1 MADNTLKTRLLSAHN
16 TESYWATCQEI
27 IKKGEVCYTVEP
39 LSSDPDKFR
48 ISGMKIGDGINIWA
62 DLPYQT
68 FDDTDHLYQLVTPVS
83 TAADGTSFTTTTFLQ
98 VNDGK
103 GGSSYSNSSSAV
115 LTIPAAT
122 TAKAGAESATDK
134 KIINAA
140 ADTRLTGG
148 TTGATAA
155 GNAYVVVNTKTVGS
169 DGSTSA
175 GTSNLKVNGLSSM
188 AFKSSADFVSA
199 VTTAAYNTDG
209 VTIKQTK
216 GGSASTV
223 ANFGSAVKSN
233 ITTAINLSSAP
244 SSSSTDLPTDYAVW
258 KAIDD
263 LPEPMVFKGS
273 VGTASATTSSLP
285 TPSASNEGWTY
296 KAITTGT
303 SAVYHD
309 LDGGETAAN
318 VKVGD
323 TLISNGSKWIRVPS
337 GDEPSGTVTSITIK
351 ANSPITIDSSAAI
364 TTSGTRTISHAAGNS
379 STVKVGSTAAASG
392 LGATINVP
400 YLQADKYGHITT
412 AGEYTLTN
420 VTSAEVAGVKVNN
433 ASTAD
438 YATTAGDS
446 AKLNGVDASN
456 FLQADDIKAG
466 TGILVSTAAGVATV
480 SADLAT
486 TTKYNGAAATVT
498 AAQSTAVASRVY
510 AVQPDKN
517 GDLAVYIPWTDTNT
531 KVTSVGNHYTPSSS
545 GTFSPAAGGTTTN
558 ISDSVINY
566 IAGLQKDAA
575 GHITGV
581 VSSSIKADKNTDTKV
596 TAVGNH
602 YTPTSS
608 GTFSPA
614 AGGTTTNISDGVIN
628 YIAGLQKDAA
638 GHITGVVS
646 SSIKAD
652 KNVNYYTTVIN
663 QTTAADGFSATVAG
677 NNSAVKGNFSIPA
690 ATTNSAGVMTTAQV
704 TTLNKVISATTAVE
718 GLTKKPSGTAP
729 ISVSAD
735 NVITHDNSGVTAGVY
750 GAAQTASFAG
760 NVAIPSLKIDAK
772 GHVTTA
778 GTVNVKMP
786 STAGL
791 GTSAKDVKSVAWQL
805 NTNSGNT
812 ANDAFVS
819 VTLNDNTV
827 LKSNVISNTLIL
839 DGNFTS

>member
-1 MADNTLKTRLLSAHN
+1 MADNTLKTRLINAHN
-16 TESYWATCQEI
+16 LESYWQTCQEV
-27 IKKGEVCYTVEP
+27 IKKGEVCYTVVP
-39 LSSDPDKFR
+39 TGTDGDKFQ
-48 ISGMKIGDGINIWA
+48 ISGMKIGDGIHIWS

-68 FDDTDHLYQLVTPVS
+68 FDNENYTYALEATPS
-83 TAADGTSFTTTTFLQ
+83 TANTTTSVFKADVVL
-98 VNDGK
+98 DGSN
-103 GGSSYSNSSSAV
+103 GGSNSTANIQ
-115 LTIPAAT
+115 IPAAT
-122 TAKAGAESATDK
+122 TSKAGVMSTNDK
-134 KIINAA
+134 KIVDAA

-148 TTGATAA
+148 TTGSTAA
-155 GNAYVVVNTKTVGS
+155 GNAYVTVNTKTVSSAGAT
-169 DGSTSA
+169 ST
-175 GTSNLKVNGLSSM
+175 GTSNLKVNGLGSM
-188 AFKSSADFVSA
+188 AFKSSADFVSNISTA
-199 VTTAAYNTDG
+199 VYGTSG
-209 VTIKQTK
+209 VTLNQTK
-216 GGSASTV
+216 NSSATPV

-233 ITTAINLSSAP
+233 ITTAISLSSAP

-351 ANSPITIDSSAAI
+351 ANSPITVDSSAAI

-392 LGATINVP
+392 LGATVNVP
-400 YLQADKYGHITT
+400 YLQANEYGHITT

-438 YATTAGDS
+438 YA
-446 AKLNGVDASN
+446 SN
-456 FLQADDIKAG
+456 LIGAAATNYLQANDIKAG
-466 TGILVSTAAGVATV
+466 TGILVSTAAGVTTV

-531 KVTSVGNHYTPSSS
+531 KVTSVGNHYTP
-545 GTFSPAAGGTTTN
+545 
-558 ISDSVINY
+558 
-566 IAGLQKDAA
+566 
-575 GHITGV
+575 
-581 VSSSIKADKNTDTKV
+581 
-596 TAVGNH
+596 
-602 YTPTSS
+602 TSS
-608 GTFSPA
+608 ETFSPA

-652 KNVNYYTTVIN
+652 KNVNYYTTASN
-663 QTTAADGFSATVAG
+663 RTTAATSFQVSFNRNDGTNKYSFTIPEATE
-677 NNSAVKGNFSIPA
+677 IM
-690 ATTNSAGVMTTAQV
+690 AGV
-704 TTLNKVISATTAVE
+704 S
-718 GLTKKPSGTAP
+718 S
-729 ISVSAD
+729 
-735 NVITHDNSGVTAGVY
+735 
-750 GAAQTASFAG
+750 
-760 NVAIPSLKIDAK
+760 
-772 GHVTTA
+772 
-778 GTVNVKMP
+778 TVNTDRLRNGSK
-786 STAGL
+786 
-791 GTSAKDVKSVAWQL
+791 
-805 NTNSGNT
+805 
-812 ANDAFVS
+812 
-819 VTLNDNTV
+819 
-827 LKSNVISNTLIL
+827 TLIL